1 MDEKFEL
8 IVVGGGLAGS
18 AAAYRAASAGAN
30 VLVIERGHY
39 GGAKNVTGG
48 RMYGHALEKLIPDFT
63 SKGAPIER
71 RIVKE
76 RVSMMTATSA
86 STMEYQSAR
95 LREPSSAS
103 YTISRSKFDKWFSAQ
118 AEKVGAVVV
127 NGIRVDDL
135 LVEGSKVCGVVCDGI
150 PVRADAVLLAD
161 GVNSL
166 LAQKVGLK
174 KELDP
179 HMIAVGA
186 KEIIRFDEKT
196 INDRFGLAPGEGVC
210 WLLAGHPTGG
220 AIGGG
225 FLYTNKETVAVGV
238 VATVGDVG
246 YTELKVSEMVDLL
259 KEHPTI
265 HPLLEGG
272 RLMEYS
278 AHLVPEGGIAMVP
291 ELVGDGV
298 IIAGDAAGFVIN
310 FGYTVRGMDFA
321 IESGRLAA
329 DAFLAA
335 KSAADYSKASLSRYR
350 ELLDDSFVMRDL
362 KHYKNMPALI
372 ETRELFN
379 EIPMMVGDLMDGM
392 FVIDGR
398 PPENIIVKAVPA
410 FSKAGGVLKLA
421 KVGMRVL
428 EAM

>member
-1 MDEKFEL
+1 
-8 IVVGGGLAGS
+8 
-18 AAAYRAASAGAN
+18 
-30 VLVIERGHY
+30 
-39 GGAKNVTGG
+39 
-48 RMYGHALEKLIPDFT
+48 MYGHALEKLIPDFT

-71 RIVKE
+71 RVVKE
-76 RVSMMTATSA
+76 RVSVMTATSA
-86 STMEYQSAR
+86 STVEYQSER
-95 LREPSSAS
+95 LREPACAS

-118 AEKVGAVVV
+118 TEKAGAVVV

-135 LVEGSKVCGVVCDGI
+135 LVDGSKVCGVVCGGI
-150 PVRADAVLLAD
+150 PVRADAVILAD

-179 HMIAVGA
+179 HTVAVGA
-186 KEIIRFDEKT
+186 KEIIRLDEKT

-210 WLLAGHPTGG
+210 WLLAGHPTDG

-238 VATVGDVG
+238 VATVGDIG
-246 YTELKVSEMVDLL
+246 YTEVKVSEMVDRL
-259 KEHPTI
+259 KEHPAI
-265 HPLLEGG
+265 RPLLEGG

-291 ELVGDGV
+291 ELAADGV
-298 IIAGDAAGFVIN
+298 MIAGDAAAFVIN

-329 DAFLAA
+329 DAFLTA
-335 KSAADYSKASLSRYR
+335 KPSGDYSKASLSCYR
-350 ELLDDSFVMRDL
+350 ELLNDSFVMWDL

-379 EIPMMVGDLMDGM
+379 EIPTMVDDLMAGM
-392 FVIDGR
+392 FVVEGH
-398 PPENIIVKAVPA
+398 PPENLIVKAVPA
-410 FSKAGGVLKLA
+410 LSKAGGVLKLA